1 MGKYVLKRFIVS
13 LFTILVLVTAVFIL
27 IRLMP
32 GDPFSNGK
40 MTPEIKANMMSYYGF
55 DKPLHVQYI
64 KYLQNLLHGN
74 LGSSL
79 KYPGRTVNSILAGTF
94 PYSADLGVRSI
105 LLATILGVLLGSLA
119 AVNNGKFIDY
129 FCIFIAIVGVSIP
142 DFING
147 SLLQFIFGV
156 KLKLLPIARW
166 QGFKYTILPV
176 FALSL
181 ATLASITRIMRASM
195 MDVTSQDYIV
205 TAQAKGLS
213 PAEILFK
220 HQIRNAILP
229 IVTILGPTVAGVL
242 TGTFVIEQ
250 IFAIPGMGSFY
261 VSGIHDLDYSMILG
275 MTVFYGIFLVGAN
288 FVVDIVYGL
297 VDPRIRL
304 SGK

>member
-13 LFTILVLVTAVFIL
+13 LFTIFVLVTAVFIL

-40 MTPEIKANMMSYYGF
+40 MTPEIKANMMAYYGF

-94 PYSADLGVRSI
+94 PYSADLGIRSI